1 MRATLI
7 DEIAMNDLTLPHYL
21 KDAAELLSSQGFR
34 QTGKWYHGTASGLVN
49 TILAQGLRGTGDILT
64 LQKQMETLGTIGHQ
78 GSDHRDPLFI
88 TQSKELAY
96 FWALQ
101 KAGTRNLYFRQDET
115 AVVFEMNLPPE
126 LQAQV
131 TTDVGGAAM
140 LLEPGNLYL
149 SWLKELYQYLGFSLP
164 ELNPF
169 SCDRMDY
176 LNKLGL
182 AYINVDVPA
191 PCLRLIQG

>member
-21 KDAAELLSSQGFR
+21 KDATELLSSQGFR
-34 QTGKWYHGTASGLVN
+34 QTGKWYHGTASGLVDA
-49 TILAQGLRGTGDILT
+49 ILAQGLRGTGDILT
-64 LQKQMETLGTIGHQ
+64 LQNKWKRWARLATKAAITAIRFLSPKVKSWRILGI
-78 GSDHRDPLFI
+78 
-88 TQSKELAY
+88 A
-96 FWALQ
+96 

-115 AVVFEMNLPPE
+115 AVVFELNLPPE

-149 SWLKELYQYLGFSLP
+149 SWLKELYQDLGFSLP
-164 ELNPF
+164 ELNP
-169 SCDRMDY
+169 
-176 LNKLGL
+176 L
-182 AYINVDVPA
+182 AATAWTTSTNWGWPTSMSMCPRPA
-191 PCLRLIQG
+191 CA